1 VIFRIVGQRDGA
13 LVVAIDDVAVDGGVL
28 SEFGE
33 DRWIQMDSSA
43 ARRTAINMVRFGAA
57 DGAGYRRR
65 SLLLKSPNDCSTTE
79 IEK

>member
-1 VIFRIVGQRDGA
+1 VIFRIVGQSDSA
-13 LVVAIDDVAVDGGVL
+13 LVVAIDDVAVDRGVL
-28 SEFGE
+28 EFGE
-33 DRWIQMDSSA
+33 ESLDPDGFFRCKNSHMF
-43 ARRTAINMVRFGAA
+43 RFGAA